1 VTGVCN
7 WNDISKATLYRW
19 DSTNSGF
26 AGMTPRKEY
35 LLRAAELSAK
45 AQAENDHARKVEF
58 QNLARAFLRL
68 AEQAERNS
76 HSDIGYETPPK
87 KDCHQAYE
95 PAARALD
102 ADKE

>member
-1 VTGVCN
+1 VTVL
-7 WNDISKATLYRW
+7 ATGTICQKIHCIVW
-19 DSTNSGF
+19 DSTSSGF
-26 AGMTPRKEY
+26 EGMILRQGY

-76 HSDIGYETPPK
+76 HADIVYETPPK
-87 KDCHQAYE
+87 KDG
-95 PAARALD
+95 D
-102 ADKE
+102 

>member
-1 VTGVCN
+1 
-7 WNDISKATLYRW
+7 
-19 DSTNSGF
+19 
-26 AGMTPRKEY
+26 MTRRQEY

-76 HSDIGYETPPK
+76 HADIVYATPPK
-87 KDCHQAYE
+87 KDGDQA
-95 PAARALD
+95 
-102 ADKE
+102 

>member
-1 VTGVCN
+1 
-7 WNDISKATLYRW
+7 
-19 DSTNSGF
+19 
-26 AGMTPRKEY
+26 MTSRQGY

-76 HSDIGYETPPK
+76 HTEIAYETPPK
-87 KDCHQAYE
+87 KDGNQA
-95 PAARALD
+95 
-102 ADKE
+102 